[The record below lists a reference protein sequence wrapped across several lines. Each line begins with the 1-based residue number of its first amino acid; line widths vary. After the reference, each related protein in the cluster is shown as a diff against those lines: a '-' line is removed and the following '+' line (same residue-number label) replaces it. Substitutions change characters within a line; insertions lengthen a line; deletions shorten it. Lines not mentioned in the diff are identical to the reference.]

1 MDIQEFNP
9 TVAELTKIAERA
21 KKVDSTDLVAVKE
34 MRLELRTV
42 RTTITKRGKELRTE
56 ALAFQKAVIAKEKEL
71 LELVTPQEDRLKE
84 IEDAAAMAEEMEAR
98 AQKMPWRKEQLM
110 LLGDGVEN
118 PTNEQL
124 LDMNDEQFA
133 TYLNERKVAKFDA
146 DEAEKREKE
155 LEAQREREKE
165 EAVEKARLEEQEK
178 AAKQLQEE
186 KDRADRAEKEAKEK
200 EERAEREAKEKAERE
215 EKEKAAAEAAEKAE
229 AEKLEKKKKYQ
240 TWLSDNNFND
250 ATDRLVKTENEVS
263 IYRFVSSFKI

>member
-9 TVAELTKIAERA
+9 TVAELSKIAERA
-21 KKVDSTDLVAVKE
+21 RQVDVKDLVAVKE
-34 MRLELRTV
+34 MRLELRTI
-42 RTTITKRGKELRTE
+42 RTTITKRGKEMRDD
-56 ALAFQKAVIAKEKEL
+56 ALKFQKAVIAKEKEL
-71 LELVTPQEDRLKE
+71 LELVTPEEDRLKE

-118 PTNEQL
+118 PTNEGL
-124 LDMNDEQFA
+124 LEMSDEQFA
-133 TYLNERKVAKFDA
+133 VYLNGRKLAKFDA

-165 EAVEKARLEEQEK
+165 EAVEKARKEEQEK
-178 AAKQLQEE
+178 AEKRVQEE

-250 ATDRLVKTENEVS
+250 ATDKLIKTDSEVS
-263 IYRFVSSFKI
+263 IYRLVSSFKI